1 MIKPSD
7 WWGSVL
13 FAVSFLLSSSV
24 CHGRMIGC
32 MYVDR
37 AVGRNQRRK
46 EETLMAVGL
55 LVTRNLVLST
65 RWGGGKRKIVRLGKV
80 VKRQSTEIG
89 HRTIS
94 LEQSVKGRY
103 GGFGISD
110 GEINQEAAQA
120 ASNRTDKS
128 LETRFETR

>member
-1 MIKPSD
+1 
-7 WWGSVL
+7 
-13 FAVSFLLSSSV
+13 
-24 CHGRMIGC
+24 
-32 MYVDR
+32 
-37 AVGRNQRRK
+37 
-46 EETLMAVGL
+46 MAVGL

-89 HRTIS
+89 HRTTS